1 TVRTAVHALA
11 DAGTFVEEARP
22 AGIEQS
28 YAIFRDLFAADGG
41 AGVQRLLQ
49 TAGTTDIHHFVQ
61 QFGEILRPYAM
72 TTAEF
77 GGLLVRWDMFRS
89 ALLSFL
95 EKYDVIICPVC
106 ATPAWPHSYHYRRA
120 VLCRQLLND

>member
-1 TVRTAVHALA
+1 MRASVYTDNAIKTATHETIRIVRTAVHALA
-11 DAGTFVEEARP
+11 DVGTSVEEARP

-28 YAIFRDLFAADGG
+28 YEIFRNLFAADGG

-49 TAGTTDIHHFVQ
+49 MAGTTDMHPFLQ

-77 GGLLVRWDMFRS
+77 GGLLVRWDMFRNT
-89 ALLSFL
+89 LLSFL
-95 EKYDVIICPVC
+95 ERYDVDRKSV
-106 ATPAWPHSYHYRRA
+106 
-120 VLCRQLLND
+120 V